1 MPANKKMDT
10 IPQRNGATSN
20 GVLPTHQPLLEDF
33 HQYVRSE
40 IRHATRM
47 VMEEIMCEEL
57 SSLSSSQM
65 GRMYP

>member
-1 MPANKKMDT
+1 MPANKKKDT

-47 VMEEIMCEEL
+47 VNVPL
-57 SSLSSSQM
+57 SARAIVM
-65 GRMYP
+65 GSTHGI

>member
-1 MPANKKMDT
+1 MPANKKKDT

-20 GVLPTHQPLLEDF
+20 GVLPTHQ
-33 HQYVRSE
+33 YVHSE

-47 VMEEIMCEEL
+47 VMEEIMCDEL